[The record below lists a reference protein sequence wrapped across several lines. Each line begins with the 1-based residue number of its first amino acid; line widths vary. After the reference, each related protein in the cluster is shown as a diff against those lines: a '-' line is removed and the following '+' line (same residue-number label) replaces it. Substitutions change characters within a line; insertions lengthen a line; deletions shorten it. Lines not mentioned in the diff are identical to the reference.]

1 MTFEQSLFKLVASFL
16 FLSLML
22 TPALRPVESVTVSA
36 QDGPLEK
43 TSEHQALEIEK
54 KPQRVFAPHWTTE
67 ATYFTTLYIRN
78 VHFTQPI
85 ITRVSLILDNRTIAL
100 PGIFVDSLQT
110 VSVNVQKALL
120 DSGESAAQ
128 SGGAVIDF
136 EAESAGAI
144 NAYAQVL
151 DTTRSL
157 SFSFPFVEDGAPAS
171 GPLDGVA
178 WYYSK
183 STDAF
188 VALQNT
194 TDEETSASLTT
205 LVSGQAIEL
214 GTQHLKPHEVVAV
227 MLPSLGESGNK
238 EGLASA
244 GVRIAYE
251 GKPGA
256 VVTQGW
262 IVDESIG
269 FSAPFAFHPKS
280 NCGCSADTQHKYG
293 AGIMIG
299 KGGMSLPAPG
309 FSPYLVMSNSSDKPL
324 TVRPIFSYDVK
335 DRVQKITLPAIAL
348 GPRKSTVINLRD
360 FQERGVIPSWVEM
373 GDIDVQYRGEAGAL
387 IAELASVDPNG
398 SFVSPVRLICSGN
411 RDLHMAFWRTDA
423 EWHSSITIENISFEE
438 NDIEVTI
445 SYPGGIYML
454 EEQIAAG
461 GSAMISINELQQ
473 SQQPD
478 ALGRRIPK
486 DATLGGVNIW
496 SKNIHNGLVINAMLM
511 NPVTRTCGQ
520 CTDPGYVTQNTV
532 SDKPASTGTSLYNG
546 FDPHVVGLGFQIYMN
561 VHYSS
566 GSQSGDTPLS
576 TSSSNTG
583 VATVSG
589 TYATPVSPGHSI
601 WRHHNITAGVH
612 RKYAVGPAYYGGKD
626 ANPDEWHYSNSV
638 RDWSRYILSIPV

>member
-1 MTFEQSLFKLVASFL
+1 MFCQRSLLKLLASSL
-16 FLSLML
+16 FLSLAF
-22 TPALRPVESVTVSA
+22 TPALLPVESLTVRA
-36 QDGPLEK
+36 QDGTPEK
-43 TSEHQALEIEK
+43 ASEHQALEVEK

-67 ATYFTTLYIRN
+67 ATYSTTLYIRN
-78 VHFTQPI
+78 VHFTQSVI
-85 ITRVSLILDNRTIAL
+85 AKVSLILDHRIIAL
-100 PGIFVDSLQT
+100 PDTLIDSLQT
-110 VSVNVQKALL
+110 VSIDVKKALL
-120 DSGESAAQ
+120 DSGERAEQ
-128 SGGAVIDF
+128 SGGTVIDF

-151 DTTRSL
+151 DTVRSL

-171 GPLDGVA
+171 GPLDAVA

-183 STDAF
+183 STDAL

-194 TDEETSASLTT
+194 TDEEAAASVTIF
-205 LVSGQAIEL
+205 VSGQPIDL
-214 GTQHLKPHEVVAV
+214 GTRQLKPHEVVAV
-227 MLPSLGESGNK
+227 KLPSLGELGNK

-244 GVRIAYE
+244 GVRVAYE

-256 VVTQGW
+256 VVIQGW
-262 IVDESIG
+262 ILDESIG
-269 FSAPFAFHPKS
+269 FSAAFAFHPRS

-309 FSPYLVMSNSSDKPL
+309 FSPYLVMSNGSDQPL
-324 TVRPIFSYDVK
+324 TVSPIFSYDVK
-335 DRVQKITLPAIAL
+335 DGVQKITLPAIAL
-348 GPRKSTVINLRD
+348 GPRKTTVMNLRD
-360 FQERGVIPSWVEM
+360 FQERGIIPSWVEM
-373 GDIDVQYRGEAGAL
+373 GGIDVQYRGESGAL
-387 IAELASVDPNG
+387 ISELASVDPNG

-423 EWHSSITIENISFEE
+423 EWHSSITIENIASEA
-438 NDIEVTI
+438 NDIEITI
-445 SYPGGIYML
+445 SYPSGIYVL

-478 ALGRRIPK
+478 TLGRRIPK
-486 DATLGGVNIW
+486 DATVGGVNIW
-496 SKNIHNGLVINAMLM
+496 SKNVHNGLVINAMLM

-532 SDKPASTGTSLYNG
+532 SDKPASTGTSLFNG

-576 TSSSNTG
+576 TSSRQYRCSDCERQLCD
-583 VATVSG
+583 SCI
-589 TYATPVSPGHSI
+589 P
-601 WRHHNITAGVH
+601 RDDEHN
-612 RKYAVGPAYYGGKD
+612 RELPK
-626 ANPDEWHYSNSV
+626 
-638 RDWSRYILSIPV
+638 RILY